1 MTMTDLPTGPTLG
14 TTTETLPL
22 PGAGV
27 LEIERDGSSG
37 VLLALRGGG
46 RDYLTVASDGVRTWH
61 DVCTV
66 ADRIG
71 EGSLLRDVRPVAA
84 AAFTEE
90 YRWTGDD
97 LTLVDGVEIRRDA
110 RGRVVACLPGG
121 AAGADRAPSTHHW
134 FYTYD
139 DLGLVEV
146 RGPGVG
152 RRLALGPDGRVRA
165 VLTETGT
172 TAPAYDGRG
181 HRVASA
187 RPARDHVDA
196 DGRTWVVR
204 DETGAARAVYLWDG
218 MRCLARIDGA
228 LGSPTAAVFSLDPSG
243 TPVRV
248 VGPRGVVRIPR
259 DAYGEGLLAHAGVPG
274 LFGGFVH
281 AGMVHLPLRRLDPAT
296 GTFCEPDPLDGGDTD
311 PRRPDGYEG
320 PLPVESEPR
329 SAYEVCRGDPV
340 GRSDPTGGVSEGLVL
355 STLTWSFQNN
365 ILTFFGIDWWFNLFL
380 SLIVAPFKGVGGG
393 IDYDFFS
400 STGLTSTDRLG
411 SFGVRRDGFMNVITG
426 GRAFTTQ
433 HIVWSPDSEFALLE
447 RGEVVDPRGRFEP
460 THYGTVLSL
469 APTGVGT
476 SFLQCGAP
484 TAPWLPGN
492 LTAWSRHGG
501 PAEAVAPGTLTP
513 WFPSGGLHLGASRM
527 DTRKDVDST
536 LTELR
541 AGAVAVGDFE
551 VRSVLATAAPTG
563 LAAGAQVLVD
573 DGTALAFA
581 TVVAVLASGAGE
593 RLQLA
598 ENLALTGTTLRVTA
612 LAAAPASSE
621 SRPAGAPADSLDARG
636 TTATYAAGDL
646 LRLTASGGEVLVARV
661 ARLEARLP
669 LERALPAGIAAPLAV
684 AAGTLGAATTVTA
697 AGTTLDF
704 GSATPPGPGAT
715 GVLEGGTATGVRVE
729 GPATGSTVPID
740 VAAPA
745 GTTAFRTV
753 VPGTVLG
760 AREGA
765 VETDPALTYT
775 PVTAG
780 SAPDGSSGVV
790 VVRVD
795 GGGVSHARVVPGAPT
810 HDVVVVDRPLVGTGP
825 WTTERWTTTGAAAPV
840 TRADVLG
847 IVVPQPERFEG
858 SPIMLTRVDD
868 RPATR
873 AARLTGV
880 DVAAGVIDLAAP
892 AVADGLRP
900 GAPVQVGTEV
910 SVVRTLRSQV
920 SFTPAQDLATTGLR
934 LVQLGAA
941 GYAYDGTVSGAGT
954 VDVQAAVTVAG
965 AAVAAPFLRVVA
977 NDLVRV
983 RAGGTNSWH
992 RVLGESAGRLTLTN
1006 AAALPAVGTAL
1017 TVRQVDVTDPLT
1029 GGPFLGVDG
1038 TRDGTGTTGTATFS
1052 LWSSD
1057 DLRAVGTVVGI
1068 VDGTVTHPATI
1079 TAAAAVSQ
1087 VTLSTPVT
1095 ATGVSVETFTHDG
1108 TEFLTALARDGGVLL
1123 AEAPPG
1129 TALTL
1134 TTAADRSI
1142 VVVALEAVGDARTV
1156 TLGPGTLLVPD
1167 EETTEIDRS
1176 QSLTNHELTHTVQY
1190 ARWGPLWFNA
1200 FPMIVLELP
1209 AILSSDTELPEF
1221 SAFLDATVAAGT
1233 GGTWSVTIPQ
1243 RAGVAI
1249 AAGDTLQVVQGA
1261 RIVET
1266 TVASVAGD
1274 VFQVRVPSGA
1284 LPTGRVATRKKQR
1297 SAGWDVSIAIL
1308 DALTHGGLVNLVAG
1322 STWGGIFWLVGKAFY
1337 GLGRAMVGTG
1347 DLFAATVGAGG
1358 GSVTLTQATDA
1369 EKLPATGRVTI
1380 RHGEDTVI
1388 RSATKAGTTL
1398 TLTEN
1403 VPFTGDVRV
1412 GGYDSHEPE
1421 SAFDWYS
1428 YKAGTVD
1435 AANPFVVDLGAGHG
1449 LDPEDRVVVRYRS
1462 NAPRRTDVLAV
1473 DGPRVQLADAVTVT
1487 GDELSVRIAFVGASD
1502 PLGNADSTAMVEM
1515 GMGWMKW
1522 LFDPYGQIE
1531 PAVAPGDWTRWLLR
1545 VMRWLLGTQNFS
1557 LLPFGYVWW
1566 KRLFGLQKEHEA
1578 PIEQEASSESGD
1590 VYSPLGRLTGAVVH
1604 DADTYAQASATV
1616 GDVMRYRFT
1625 PTDRSRTFVVGGRL
1639 DAPGVHFERN
1649 LRVMPTRASSGASA
1663 APNGD
1668 TRVDPATPDPGTYV
1682 ASPLS
1687 DRAADP
1693 SALAVITGTAV
1704 DPLGFRASALGEV
1717 PVGPRV
1723 QRNESIYASF
1733 TRPGAHRVTTV
1744 NGIGSAQDAVE
1755 ADAAELQTLWFDL
1768 TVDDVTVTVAG
1779 RAVDS
1784 STPGTSDLVT
1794 LIPFQV
1800 ADVVVTPGI
1809 PRTYRVSVLDP
1820 AGAVTVADARISAVA
1835 QTTAPVAA
1843 EVSRH
1848 YAVTDGS
1855 YTGGLAFAGMHLS
1868 RELDVPVRRLS
1879 VEVLATLPLR
1889 DAPRAD
1895 AAVVTTLAPGA
1906 EAFLLVPAPVASP
1919 PFVTSV
1925 NGVPPAPGDPDPV
1938 TRVDAPDAAA
1948 FLGAGAAFR
1957 VAFPAGTP
1965 TGPVTMAVTVG
1976 ALGTAAILTVSFTLG

>member
-1 MTMTDLPTGPTLG
+1 MTTTDLPLG
-14 TTTETLPL
+14 TTTETLLL

-37 VLLALRGGG
+37 VLVALRGAG
-46 RDYLTVASDGVRTWH
+46 RDYLTVARDGVRTWH
-61 DVCTV
+61 GICTV

-71 EGSLLRDVRPVAA
+71 EGSLLREVRPVASA
-84 AAFTEE
+84 SFTEE
-90 YRWTGDD
+90 YRWVDD
-97 LTLVDGVEIRRDA
+97 ELRLVDGVEVRRDA
-110 RGRVVACLPGG
+110 RGRVIACLPGG
-121 AAGADRAPSTHHW
+121 PDPAPATHRWWYTHDDR
-134 FYTYD
+134 
-139 DLGLVEV
+139 GLVEV
-146 RGPGVG
+146 RGPGVA

-165 VLTETGT
+165 VLTEAGT
-172 TAPAYDGRG
+172 TTPAYDARG
-181 HRVASA
+181 HRVATT
-187 RPARDHVDA
+187 RPVRDHVDA

-204 DETGAARAVYLWDG
+204 DGTGAVRAVYLWDG
-218 MRCLARIDGA
+218 MRCLARIDGP
-228 LGSPTAAVFSLDPSG
+228 LGAPTAAVFSLDPSG

-248 VGPRGVVRIPR
+248 VGPRDVTRIPR
-259 DAYGEGLLAHAGVPG
+259 DAYGEGLLDRPGVPG

-281 AGMVHLPLRRLDPAT
+281 AGLVHLPLRRLDPAT
-296 GTFCEPDPLDGGDTD
+296 GTFCEPDPLDGGDAD
-311 PRRPDGYEG
+311 PRRPDGFEG
-320 PLPVESEPR
+320 PLPVEREPR

-380 SLIVAPFKGVGGG
+380 SLIVAPFKGIGDG
-393 IDYDFFS
+393 INYDFFS
-400 STGLTSTDRLG
+400 STGLSSTDRMG

-433 HIVWSPDSEFALLE
+433 HIVWSPDSKFAELE
-447 RGEVVDPRGRFEP
+447 RGEVVDPRGRYEP

-469 APTGVGT
+469 APTGAPT
-476 SFLQCGAP
+476 SFLQCGTP

-501 PAEAVAPGTLTP
+501 LGEAVAPGTRTP
-513 WFPSGGLHLGASRM
+513 WFPSGGLHLGTART

-541 AGAVAVGDFE
+541 AGAVAIGDFE
-551 VRSVLATAAPTG
+551 VRTVLATAAPTG
-563 LAAGAQVLVD
+563 LAAGARVLVD
-573 DGTALAFA
+573 DGTALAIA

-593 RLQLA
+593 RVQLA
-598 ENLALTGTTLRVTA
+598 ENLALTGTPLRVTA

-646 LRLTASGGEVLVARV
+646 LRLTASTGEVLVARV

-669 LERALPAGIAAPLAV
+669 LERALPAGVAAPLSV

-715 GVLEGGTATGVRVE
+715 GLLEGGTATGVRVE

-753 VPGTVLG
+753 VSGTVLG
-760 AREGA
+760 TREGA
-765 VETDPALTYT
+765 VEADAALTYT
-775 PVTAG
+775 PTTAG
-780 SAPDGSSGVV
+780 SAPDGSTGVV

-795 GGGVSHARVVPGAPT
+795 GGGVSHARVVPGAPA

-825 WTTERWTTTGAAAPV
+825 WTTERWTTTGAAIAPV
-840 TRADVLG
+840 VRADVLG
-847 IVVPQPERFEG
+847 IVVPEPERFEG
-858 SPIMLTRVDD
+858 ASIMLTRVADA
-868 RPATR
+868 PATIT
-873 AARLTGV
+873 ARLTGV
-880 DVAAGVIDLAAP
+880 DVAAGVVDVAP
-892 AVADGLRP
+892 PVVTDGLRP
-900 GAPVQVGTEV
+900 GAPVRVGTEV
-910 SVVRTLRSQV
+910 SAVRTLRSQV
-920 SFTPAQDLATTGLR
+920 DFTPAQDLASTGLR
-934 LVQLGAA
+934 LVQLGAT
-941 GYAYDGTVSGAGT
+941 GYAYDAVVSGPGT
-954 VDVQAAVTVAG
+954 VDVQATVTVG
-965 AAVAAPFLRVVA
+965 GGAVAAPFLRVAA
-977 NDLVRV
+977 NDLVCV
-983 RAGGTNSWH
+983 LAGGASTWH
-992 RVLGESAGRLTLTN
+992 RVLGESAGRLTLTD
-1006 AAALPAVGTAL
+1006 AATLPAVGTAV
-1017 TVRQVDVTDPLT
+1017 TVRQVEVTDPGT

-1052 LWSSD
+1052 VWSSD
-1057 DLRAVGTVVGI
+1057 HLRTVGTVIGI

-1108 TEFLTALARDGGVLL
+1108 TEFLSALARDGGVLL
-1123 AEAPPG
+1123 AEAPLG
-1129 TALTL
+1129 TPLTL

-1176 QSLTNHELTHTVQY
+1176 QSLANHELTHTVQY

-1221 SAFLDATVAAGT
+1221 SAFMDATVATGT
-1233 GGTWSVTIPQ
+1233 GGTWALTIPQ

-1249 AAGDTLQVVQGA
+1249 AAGDTLQVVQGS

-1274 VFQVRVPSGA
+1274 VFQVRVQSGA

-1308 DALTHGGLVNLVAG
+1308 DVLTHGGLVNLLAG

-1358 GSVTLTQATDA
+1358 GSLTLTQAADA
-1369 EKLPATGRVTI
+1369 EKLPATGRVTV

-1388 RSATKAGTTL
+1388 RSATKVGTTL

-1428 YKAGTVD
+1428 YTAGTVD
-1435 AANPFVVDLGAGHG
+1435 ATNPFVVDLGAGHG
-1449 LDPEDRVVVRYRS
+1449 LDPEDRVVVRYRA

-1473 DGPRVQLADAVTVT
+1473 DGPRVQLADAVAVT
-1487 GDELSVRIAFVGASD
+1487 GNELSVRIARVGASD

-1566 KRLFGLQKEHEA
+1566 KRLFGIQAQHEA

-1590 VYSPLGRLTGAVVH
+1590 VYSPLGRLTGAVTH
-1604 DADTYAQASATV
+1604 DPDTYAQARTTV

-1625 PTDRSRTFVVGGRL
+1625 PGSRFRSFVVPGRL

-1649 LRVMPTRASSGASA
+1649 LRVMPTRASSGASTP
-1663 APNGD
+1663 PNGD
-1668 TRVDPATPDPGTYV
+1668 TRVDPATPDPGTFV
-1682 ASPLS
+1682 ASDLS
-1687 DRAADP
+1687 DRPADPRALALNDGAAAD
-1693 SALAVITGTAV
+1693 V
-1704 DPLGFRASALGEV
+1704 LGYRTSALGEV

-1744 NGIGSAQDAVE
+1744 NGIGSAQEAVDADAV
-1755 ADAAELQTLWFDL
+1755 ELQTLWFDL
-1768 TVDDVTVTVAG
+1768 TVDDVTVTIAG
-1779 RAVDS
+1779 REIDDS
-1784 STPGTSDLVT
+1784 APGTSDLLT
-1794 LIPFQV
+1794 LIPSQV
-1800 ADVVVTPGI
+1800 VDVGVTPGI

-1820 AGAVTVADARISAVA
+1820 AGAVTVSDSRITAVA
-1835 QTTAPVAA
+1835 QTAAPVPA

-1855 YTGGLAFAGMHLS
+1855 YTGGLAFAGMHLA
-1868 RELDVPVRRLS
+1868 RALDVPVRRLT
-1879 VEVLATLPLR
+1879 VEVVATLPLR
-1889 DAPRAD
+1889 DAPRAE
-1895 AAVVTTLAPGA
+1895 AATVTTLAPGA
-1906 EAFLLVPAPVASP
+1906 EAFLLVPAPVVSP

-1948 FLGAGAAFR
+1948 FLGGTGAAFR

-1976 ALGTAAILTVSFTLG
+1976 IPGSAAILTISFTLG

>member
-1 MTMTDLPTGPTLG
+1 MTTTDLPTGPALG
-14 TTTETLPL
+14 TATETLVL

-27 LEIERDGSSG
+27 LELERDGSSG
-37 VLLALRGGG
+37 VLVALRGGG
-46 RDYLTVASDGVRTWH
+46 RDYLTVARDGVRTWH
-61 DVCTV
+61 GVCTV

-71 EGSLLRDVRPVAA
+71 EGSLLRDVRPVTAA
-84 AAFTEE
+84 SFTEE

-97 LTLVDGVEIRRDA
+97 LTLVDGVEVRRDA
-110 RGRVVACLPGG
+110 VGRVVACLPGG
-121 AAGADRAPSTHHW
+121 ASHADRAPSTHRW
-134 FYTYD
+134 FYTHD
-139 DLGLVEV
+139 DRGLVEV

-172 TAPAYDGRG
+172 TAPAYDARG
-181 HRVASA
+181 HRTAA
-187 RPARDHVDA
+187 TRPARDHVDA
-196 DGRTWVVR
+196 EGRTWVVR
-204 DETGAARAVYLWDG
+204 DGSGGVRAVYLWDG
-218 MRCLARIDGA
+218 MRCLARIDGP
-228 LGSPTAAVFSLDPSG
+228 LGAPTAAVFSLDPSG

-248 VGPRGVVRIPR
+248 VGPGGVTRIPR
-259 DAYGEGLLAHAGVPG
+259 DAYGEGLLAHPGVPG

-281 AGMVHLPLRRLDPAT
+281 AGLVHLPLRRLDPAT
-296 GTFCEPDPLDGGDTD
+296 GTFCEPDPLDGGDAD
-311 PRRPDGYEG
+311 PRRPDGFEG
-320 PLPVESEPR
+320 PLPVEREPR

-340 GRSDPTGGVSEGLVL
+340 GRSDPTGGVSAGLVL

-365 ILTFFGIDWWFNLFL
+365 ILSFFGIDWWFNLFL

-400 STGLTSTDRLG
+400 STGLSSTDRLG

-447 RGEVVDPRGRFEP
+447 RGEVVDPRGRYEP
-460 THYGTVLSL
+460 THYGTVLAL
-469 APTGVGT
+469 APTGAAT
-476 SFLQCGAP
+476 SFLACGP
-484 TAPWLPGN
+484 TDAPWLPGT
-492 LTAWSRHGG
+492 LPAWSRHGG
-501 PAEAVAPGTLTP
+501 PGEAVAPGTLTP
-513 WFPSGGLHLGASRM
+513 WFPSGGLHLDAPRM
-527 DTRKDVDST
+527 DTRRDVQST

-541 AGAVAVGDFE
+541 AGAVAIGDFE
-551 VRSVLATAAPTG
+551 VRTVLAASAPTG
-563 LAAGAQVLVD
+563 LAAGALVLVD
-573 DGTALAFA
+573 DGTALAMA
-581 TVVAVLASGAGE
+581 TVVAVVASGGGE

-598 ENLALTGTTLRVTA
+598 ENLALTGTPLRVTP

-621 SRPAGAPADSLDARG
+621 PRPAGGPADSLDARG
-636 TTATYAAGDL
+636 TTTTYAAGDL
-646 LRLTASGGEVLVARV
+646 LRLTASTGEVLVARV

-669 LERALPAGIAAPLAV
+669 LERPLPAGTAAPLSV
-684 AAGTLGAATTVTA
+684 ATGTLAAATTVTA

-704 GSATPPGPGAT
+704 GAAPPPGPGST
-715 GVLEGGTATGVRVE
+715 GVLEGGTVTGVRVE
-729 GPATGSTVPID
+729 GPATGSTVAID

-753 VPGTVLG
+753 VSGTVLG
-760 AREGA
+760 ARADA
-765 VETDPALTYT
+765 VEADPALTYT

-795 GGGVSHARVVPGAPT
+795 GGGVSHVRVVPGAPA

-825 WTTERWTTTGAAAPV
+825 WTTERWTTTGPAITPV

-858 SPIMLTRVDD
+858 ASIMLAQVEA
-868 RPATR
+868 ATR
-873 AARLTGV
+873 AVLLTAV
-880 DVAAGVIDLAAP
+880 DVAAGVVDLAPPVVRA
-892 AVADGLRP
+892 GLRA
-900 GAPVQVGTEV
+900 GAPVEVGTEV
-910 SVVRTLRSQV
+910 STIRALRSQV
-920 SFTPAQDLATTGLR
+920 SFTPAQDLAATGLR
-934 LVQLGAA
+934 LVPLGAT
-941 GYAYDGTVSGAGT
+941 GYAYDATVAAGGT
-954 VDVQAAVTVAG
+954 VDVQAAVTVGG
-965 AAVAAPFLRVVA
+965 AAVAAPFLRVA
-977 NDLVRV
+977 TNDLVRV
-983 RAGGTNSWH
+983 RAGGTDTWH
-992 RVLGESAGRLTLTN
+992 RVLGESAGRLTLTDT
-1006 AAALPAVGTAL
+1006 AALPAAGTAV
-1017 TVRQVDVTDPLT
+1017 TVRQVEVTDPGT

-1038 TRDGTGTTGTATFS
+1038 TRDGTGATGTATFS
-1052 LWSSD
+1052 LWSSEHLD
-1057 DLRAVGTVVGI
+1057 VPGTVVGI
-1068 VDGTVTHPATI
+1068 VDGAVTHPATI

-1087 VTLSTPVT
+1087 VTFSTPVT
-1095 ATGVSVETFTHDG
+1095 ATGVSVATFTHDG
-1108 TEFLTALARDGGVLL
+1108 AELLTALARDGGVLL

-1129 TALTL
+1129 TTLTL
-1134 TTAADRSI
+1134 ATAADRDI
-1142 VVVALEAVGDARTV
+1142 LVVALEPVGDARTV

-1209 AILSSDTELPEF
+1209 AILTSDTELPEF
-1221 SAFLDATVAAGT
+1221 SQFLDATVATGT
-1233 GGTWSVTIPQ
+1233 GSTWAVTIPQ

-1274 VFQVRVPSGA
+1274 VFQVRVPSGT

-1297 SAGWDVSIAIL
+1297 SAGWDVSIAIM

-1358 GSVTLTQATDA
+1358 GSLTLTAAADA
-1369 EKLPATGRVTI
+1369 EKLPASGRVTV
-1380 RHGEDTVI
+1380 RQGEDTVI
-1388 RSATKAGTTL
+1388 RSATKAGTVL

-1403 VPFTGDVRV
+1403 VPFTGGVRV

-1428 YKAGTVD
+1428 YTAGTVD
-1435 AANPFVVDLGAGHG
+1435 ATNPFVVDLGAGHG
-1449 LDPEDRVVVRYRS
+1449 LEPEDRVVVRYRS
-1462 NAPRRTDVLAV
+1462 NAPRKTDVLAV
-1473 DGPRVQLADAVTVT
+1473 DGPRVQLADAVTLT
-1487 GDELSVRIAFVGASD
+1487 GDEVSVRIARVGASD

-1522 LFDPYGQIE
+1522 VFDPYGQVE

-1590 VYSPLGRLTGAVVH
+1590 VYSPLGRLTGEVTH
-1604 DADTYAQASATV
+1604 DADTYAQARTTV
-1616 GDVMRYRFT
+1616 GDVLRYRFT
-1625 PTDRSRTFVVGGRL
+1625 PGDRSRTFVVRGRL
-1639 DAPGVHFERN
+1639 DAPGVHFARN
-1649 LRVMPTRASSGASA
+1649 LRVMPTRASSGAA
-1663 APNGD
+1663 TAPNGD
-1668 TRVDPATPDPGTYV
+1668 TRVDPATPDPGTFV

-1693 SALAVITGTAV
+1693 RALATNGAATADV
-1704 DPLGFRASALGEV
+1704 LGFRASALGEV
-1717 PVGPRV
+1717 PVGARL

-1733 TRPGAHRVTTV
+1733 TRPGAHRVTTI
-1744 NGIGSAQDAVE
+1744 NGIQSGQDSVE

-1768 TVDDVTVTVAG
+1768 VVDDVTVTVAG
-1779 RAVDS
+1779 RAVDDS
-1784 STPGTSDLVT
+1784 APGTSDLVT
-1794 LIPFQV
+1794 LVPFQV
-1800 ADVVVTPGI
+1800 VDVVVAPGI
-1809 PRTYRVSVLDP
+1809 PRTYRVAVLDP
-1820 AGAVTVADARISAVA
+1820 AGAVTVTGARVSALA
-1835 QTTAPVAA
+1835 QTTAPVPV

-1848 YAVTDGS
+1848 YAVTAGS
-1855 YTGGLAFAGMHLS
+1855 YTGGLAFAGMHLA
-1868 RELDVPVRRLS
+1868 RELDVPVRRLA
-1879 VEVLATLPLR
+1879 VEVVATLPVR
-1889 DAPRAD
+1889 DAPRPD
-1895 AAVVTTLAPGA
+1895 AGVVTTLAPGA
-1906 EAFLLVPAPVASP
+1906 EAFVLVPAPVVSP
-1919 PFVTSV
+1919 PVVTSV
-1925 NGVPPAPGDPDPV
+1925 NGVPPAPTAPDPV
-1938 TRVDAPDAAA
+1938 TRVDAPDAAV
-1948 FLGAGAAFR
+1948 FLGTGGAAFR
-1957 VAFPAGTP
+1957 VSFPAGTP
-1965 TGPVTMAVTVG
+1965 AGPVTMAVTVG
-1976 ALGTAAILTVSFTLG
+1976 TPGASAVLTIAFTLG